1 LYIDFVLKKY
11 YVFTKGD
18 FVMKKIK
25 KAVLCTALILSAGFV
40 SAQQSNTN
48 AATAGTFTTDVD
60 NFMDVT
66 GWHSVQTGK
75 IFGYTGFSP
84 NEIDLGLA
92 KQFKKFY
99 VGTYY
104 NGNLWSSNSATK
116 NDTSTNTA
124 DIFSSTTFN
133 TGSVLVGIGNWGFKG
148 NFYYTTNG
156 DGKDYETSG
165 TTTTNTDLMKYNL
178 ILRCDAGVILTTGN
192 LIIKP
197 RASLGY
203 IVSADK
209 TVTNTSSSLAGVS
222 DTTKTTDDGYSVLQL
237 GLGSALVL
245 PEKKGIKQTADL
257 QTDFNFYIYPSVH
270 DSYDSGSS
278 ATDTKTTQSIA
289 ASDITLT
296 PKYKIE
302 TKPADKLGI
311 NAVVTLPIIFN
322 NKHSGDYTTTSLGT
336 DTSVSQDSTDNTIY
350 INPTIS
356 GGLQYAVVQDK
367 FVVNTGLKVTPP
379 SLKYNDNNNKI
390 ASSRTEKWNYGSF
403 LTAVSFG
410 FQYFFVKNIGVSTTM
425 SIFNSSTYRTSLDT
439 IWNSS
444 MAFDLTLK
452 L

>member
-1 LYIDFVLKKY
+1 MF
-11 YVFTKGD
+11 FTKGD

-25 KAVLCTALILSAGFV
+25 KAALCTVLILFAAGFA
-40 SAQQSNTN
+40 SAQKSNTN

-66 GWHSVQTGK
+66 GWHSVQTGN
-75 IFGYTGFSP
+75 IFGYTGFAP
-84 NEIDLGLA
+84 NQIDIGLA

-104 NGNLWSSNSATK
+104 NGNLWGG
-116 NDTSTNTA
+116 NTA
-124 DIFSSTTFN
+124 EKTDDTVDKFSSTTFN

-148 NFYYTTNG
+148 FFDYEPNG
-156 DGKDYETSG
+156 DGKDYETTTAG
-165 TTTTNTDLMKYNL
+165 GVTTTTNKDLMKYNL
-178 ILRCDAGVILTTGN
+178 TLRCDAGVILTAGN

-203 IVSADK
+203 VVKADK

-222 DTTKTTDDGYSVLQL
+222 DTTTITDNGNSALLL

-245 PEKKGIKQTADL
+245 PEKKGIKQTVDL
-257 QTDFNFYIYPSVH
+257 QTDFKFYIYPSVH
-270 DSYDSGSS
+270 DSLDSGSS
-278 ATDTKTTQSIA
+278 ATDTKTTQSIT
-289 ASDITLT
+289 ASYIALT

-311 NAVVTLPIIFN
+311 NAVVTLPIYFIN
-322 NKHSGDYTTTSLGT
+322 NHYGDYTTTAAGT
-336 DTSVSQDSTDNTIY
+336 DTSVSQDSTKNTIY
-350 INPTIS
+350 ISPDIAV
-356 GGLQYAVVQDK
+356 GLQYAIVQDK
-367 FVVNTGLKVTPP
+367 FVVNTGLEITPP
-379 SLKYNDNNNKI
+379 QLTYHDHNDKV
-390 ASSRTEKWNYGSF
+390 ASSRTETWKYDPFG
-403 LTAVSFG
+403 TTVSFG

-425 SIFNSSTYRTSLDT
+425 SIFNSSTYSTSLNT

-444 MAFDLTLK
+444 MAFDITLK